1 MHLLVAVVAVLL
13 FIFDSV
19 VAKYGSGKPVHQVFC
34 QIWLYARLVKPTK
47 QQINDALAA
56 EIKAGLARRD
66 MSVRELAQRTG
77 ISFSTMLRIT
87 NGADLQ
93 VSKLYLI
100 ADVLQLNPVKLV
112 EAAVTEAERRHGK

>member
-1 MHLLVAVVAVLL
+1 VVKFGDRVL
-13 FIFDSV
+13 I
-19 VAKYGSGKPVHQVFC
+19 
-34 QIWLYARLVKPTK
+34 VKPTK

-56 EIKAGLARRD
+56 EIRAGLARRD
-66 MSVRELAQRTG
+66 MTVADLAEKTD

-100 ADVLQLNPVKLV
+100 ADALKLSPVKMV
-112 EAAVTEAERRHGK
+112 QAAVAEAERANK

>member
-1 MHLLVAVVAVLL
+1 M
-13 FIFDSV
+13 
-19 VAKYGSGKPVHQVFC
+19 
-34 QIWLYARLVKPTK
+34 KPTK

-112 EAAVTEAERRHGK
+112 EAAVAEAERRHGK